1 MTDQKERLTIT
12 QMSEEDRPREK
23 LMRHGA
29 EALSTAELLAI
40 LVGSGNRNETA
51 VELMKRV
58 LHDCSD
64 NLAVLGKMSLEQLME
79 YSGVGEAKALTIIA
93 ACELGKRRQRTDMPD
108 RVVLDS
114 AEAIYR
120 YLHPIIC
127 DLDVEEAYAL
137 LMNQSFKLIK
147 HVRLS
152 HGGLTETAVDVRLII
167 KEALMVNS
175 TIIALAHNHPSGSVR
190 PSRADDMITKNV
202 LEACK
207 AMRIHFTD
215 HVIVSDGDYY
225 SYKENGKL

>member
-1 MTDQKERLTIT
+1 MTDQIERLTIT

-29 EALSTAELLAI
+29 EALSSAELLAI

-51 VELMKRV
+51 VELMKRL

-64 NLAVLGKMSLEQLME
+64 NLAVLGKMSLEQLMA
-79 YSGVGEAKALTIIA
+79 YHGVGEAKALTIIA

-114 AEAIYR
+114 AESIYHF
-120 YLHPIIC
+120 LHPIMC

-147 HVRLS
+147 QVRLS

-167 KEALMVNS
+167 KEALMVNA

-202 LEACK
+202 LDACK
-207 AMRIHFTD
+207 TMRIHFAD
-215 HVIVSDGDYY
+215 HVVISDGDYY

>member
-1 MTDQKERLTIT
+1 MTDQIERLTIT

-51 VELMKRV
+51 VELMKRL

-64 NLAVLGKMSLEQLME
+64 NLAVLGKMSLEQLMA
-79 YSGVGEAKALTIIA
+79 YHGIGEAKALTIIA

-114 AEAIYR
+114 AEQMYH
-120 YLHPIIC
+120 YLHPVMC

-147 HVRLS
+147 RVRLS

-167 KEALMVNS
+167 KEALMANA

-207 AMRIHFTD
+207 AMRIHFAD